1 LKPGD
6 ALDHLGRVGC
16 VIPNLF
22 DAARNVELTL
32 EKHDTSFCRP
42 DLRLRRRAC
51 ARAKRLGTGDIARA
65 HRLRFMKANPLA
77 GFLESVEV
85 RMIRPSRVAL
95 RTDSGPIN
103 GLMQSIQ
110 DKGLL
115 EPIIV
120 RPLDAGFEVVA
131 GMRRY
136 EACKKLGWR
145 RLPAHVVELDD
156 REAFEVS
163 LLENIQR
170 ETLNPIEEARAFREY
185 VEEFGYGGET
195 ELARRIGKSQEYV
208 SRRIGLLSLPQ
219 RVQDEIMRRRIP
231 PSVAQELTLLND
243 DDAEE
248 MAEEI
253 SSEGLSLR
261 EVRRIIHRRQSK
273 TAPSDPELLASDPE
287 VVERRVR
294 RISRELNI
302 AVASLGGAVVRLGEV
317 AEGLED
323 EWLVRDSI
331 FVCRDN
337 IREQI
342 DSLTK
347 LRRKIERAQET
358 SPSRLTLIH

>member
-1 LKPGD
+1 
-6 ALDHLGRVGC
+6 
-16 VIPNLF
+16 
-22 DAARNVELTL
+22 
-32 EKHDTSFCRP
+32 
-42 DLRLRRRAC
+42 
-51 ARAKRLGTGDIARA
+51 
-65 HRLRFMKANPLA
+65 MKANPLA

-85 RMIRPSRVAL
+85 RMIRPPRVVL
-95 RTDSGPIN
+95 RTDSGPLS
-103 GLMQSIQ
+103 GLMLSIQ

-120 RPLDAGFEVVA
+120 RPVEEGFEVVA

-136 EACKKLGWR
+136 EACRKLGWR

-170 ETLNPIEEARAFREY
+170 ETLNPIEEARAFRNY

-219 RVQDEIMRRRIP
+219 RVQDQIMRRRIA

-248 MAEEI
+248 MADEI
-253 SSEGLSLR
+253 GAEGLSLR
-261 EVRRIIHRRQSK
+261 EVRKIIRRRQSRDAA
-273 TAPSDPELLASDPE
+273 TGPGFLSNDAEAT
-287 VVERRVR
+287 ERRVR

-331 FVCRDN
+331 FVCRDR

-342 DSLTK
+342 ESLTK

-358 SPSRLTLIH
+358 NTSRLSLIH

>member
-1 LKPGD
+1 
-6 ALDHLGRVGC
+6 
-16 VIPNLF
+16 
-22 DAARNVELTL
+22 
-32 EKHDTSFCRP
+32 
-42 DLRLRRRAC
+42 
-51 ARAKRLGTGDIARA
+51 
-65 HRLRFMKANPLA
+65 MKANPLA

-85 RMIRPSRVAL
+85 RLIRPPRVVL
-95 RTDSGPIN
+95 RTDSGPIK

-120 RPLDAGFEVVA
+120 RPAEDGFEVVA
-131 GMRRY
+131 GMRRF

-145 RLPAHVVELDD
+145 RLPAHVVELDN

-170 ETLNPIEEARAFREY
+170 ETLNPIEEARAFRNY

-195 ELARRIGKSQEYV
+195 DLARRIGKSQEYV
-208 SRRIGLLSLPQ
+208 SKRIGLLSLPQ
-219 RVQDEIMRRRIP
+219 GAQDQIMRRRMA
-231 PSVAQELTLLND
+231 PSVAQELTMLND

-253 SSEGLSLR
+253 GSERLSLR
-261 EVRRIIHRRQSK
+261 EVRRIIRRKQARERDASEHSFLV
-273 TAPSDPELLASDPE
+273 SDPEIT
-287 VVERRVR
+287 ERRVR

-337 IREQI
+337 IREQM
-342 DSLTK
+342 DNLTRLK
-347 LRRKIERAQET
+347 RKIERAQET
-358 SPSRLTLIH
+358 NPSRLALIG

>member
-1 LKPGD
+1 
-6 ALDHLGRVGC
+6 
-16 VIPNLF
+16 
-22 DAARNVELTL
+22 
-32 EKHDTSFCRP
+32 
-42 DLRLRRRAC
+42 
-51 ARAKRLGTGDIARA
+51 
-65 HRLRFMKANPLA
+65 MKANPLA

-85 RMIRPSRVAL
+85 RMIRPPRLVL
-95 RTDSGPIN
+95 RTDNGPIK
-103 GLMQSIQ
+103 GLMLSIR

-120 RPLDAGFEVVA
+120 RPAEDGFEVVA
-131 GMRRY
+131 GMRRF

-170 ETLNPIEEARAFREY
+170 ETLNPIEEARAFRNY

-219 RVQDEIMRRRIP
+219 RVQDEIMRRRIA
-231 PSVAQELTLLND
+231 PSVAQELTMLTD

-253 SSEGLSLR
+253 GSEGLSLR
-261 EVRRIIHRRQSK
+261 EVRRIIRRRQ
-273 TAPSDPELLASDPE
+273 ARERGASDPSFLE
-287 VVERRVR
+287 GDPEATERRVR

-317 AEGLED
+317 ADGLED

-337 IREQI
+337 IREQM

-358 SPSRLTLIH
+358 NPSRLALIG

>member
-1 LKPGD
+1 
-6 ALDHLGRVGC
+6 
-16 VIPNLF
+16 
-22 DAARNVELTL
+22 
-32 EKHDTSFCRP
+32 
-42 DLRLRRRAC
+42 
-51 ARAKRLGTGDIARA
+51 
-65 HRLRFMKANPLA
+65 MKANPLA
-77 GFLESVEV
+77 GFLESLEV
-85 RMIRPSRVAL
+85 RMIRPPRVAL
-95 RTDSGPIN
+95 RQDNGPTK
-103 GLMQSIQ
+103 GLMLSIQ

-120 RPLDAGFEVVA
+120 RPVHDGFEIVA
-131 GMRRY
+131 GMRRF

-170 ETLNPIEEARAFREY
+170 ETLNPIEEARAFRNY
-185 VEEFGYGGET
+185 VEQFGYGGET

-219 RVQDEIMRRRIP
+219 RVQDQIMRRRIA
-231 PSVAQELTLLND
+231 PSVAQELTMLND

-248 MAEEI
+248 MADEI

-261 EVRRIIHRRQSK
+261 EVRKILRKRQARK
-273 TAPSDPELLASDPE
+273 GDASE
-287 VVERRVR
+287 VAFSTGDSEAAERRVR

-331 FVCRDN
+331 FVCRDT
-337 IREQI
+337 IREQM

-358 SPSRLTLIH
+358 NPSRLALIG

>member
-1 LKPGD
+1 
-6 ALDHLGRVGC
+6 
-16 VIPNLF
+16 
-22 DAARNVELTL
+22 
-32 EKHDTSFCRP
+32 
-42 DLRLRRRAC
+42 
-51 ARAKRLGTGDIARA
+51 
-65 HRLRFMKANPLA
+65 MKANPLA

-85 RMIRPSRVAL
+85 RMIRPPRAAL

-103 GLMQSIQ
+103 GLMLSIQ

-120 RPLDAGFEVVA
+120 RPAEDGFELVA

-136 EACKKLGWR
+136 EACRKLGWR
-145 RLPAHVVELDD
+145 RLPAHVVELND

-170 ETLNPIEEARAFREY
+170 ETLNPIEEARAFRNY

-219 RVQDEIMRRRIP
+219 RVQDQIMRRRIA

-243 DDAEE
+243 DVAEE
-248 MAEEI
+248 MADEI
-253 SSEGLSLR
+253 GREGLSLR
-261 EVRRIIHRRQSK
+261 EVRRIIRRRQAK
-273 TAPSDPELLASDPE
+273 GGAGMEQGFIATDPEA
-287 VVERRVR
+287 VERRVR
-294 RISRELNI
+294 RISRELSI

-347 LRRKIERAQET
+347 LRRKIERAQEMN
-358 SPSRLTLIH
+358 PSRLAMIH

>member
-1 LKPGD
+1 
-6 ALDHLGRVGC
+6 
-16 VIPNLF
+16 
-22 DAARNVELTL
+22 
-32 EKHDTSFCRP
+32 
-42 DLRLRRRAC
+42 
-51 ARAKRLGTGDIARA
+51 
-65 HRLRFMKANPLA
+65 MKANPLA

-85 RMIRPSRVAL
+85 RMIRPTRVAL
-95 RTDSGPIN
+95 RTDSGPIK
-103 GLMQSIQ
+103 GLILSIR

-120 RPLDAGFEVVA
+120 RPAEDGFEVVA
-131 GMRRY
+131 GMRRF

-170 ETLNPIEEARAFREY
+170 ETLNPIEEARAFRKY

-208 SRRIGLLSLPQ
+208 SKRIGLLSLPQ
-219 RVQDEIMRRRIP
+219 RVQDEIMRRRIA
-231 PSVAQELTLLND
+231 PSVAQELTMLND
-243 DDAEE
+243 DEAEE

-253 SSEGLSLR
+253 GSEGLSLR
-261 EVRRIIHRRQSK
+261 EVRRIIRRRQARDRS
-273 TAPSDPELLASDPE
+273 ASEQSFLMVDPEDT
-287 VVERRVR
+287 ERRVR

-317 AEGLED
+317 ADGLED

-331 FVCRDN
+331 FVCRDK

-342 DSLTK
+342 DNLTK

-358 SPSRLTLIH
+358 NPSRLVLIG

>member
-1 LKPGD
+1 MAEQP
-6 ALDHLGRVGC
+6 
-16 VIPNLF
+16 P
-22 DAARNVELTL
+22 
-32 EKHDTSFCRP
+32 
-42 DLRLRRRAC
+42 
-51 ARAKRLGTGDIARA
+51 KRLGTGDIASPC
-65 HRLRFMKANPLA
+65 RLCCMKANPLA

-85 RMIRPSRVAL
+85 RMIRPPRVML
-95 RTDSGPIN
+95 RTDSGPIK
-103 GLMQSIQ
+103 GLMHSIQ

-120 RPLDAGFEVVA
+120 RPAEDGFEVVA

-163 LLENIQR
+163 MLENIQR
-170 ETLNPIEEARAFREY
+170 ETLNPIEEARAFRNY

-208 SRRIGLLSLPQ
+208 SKRIGLLSLPQ
-219 RVQDEIMRRRIP
+219 GVQDQIMRRRIAP
-231 PSVAQELTLLND
+231 TVAQELTMLND
-243 DDAEE
+243 EDAEE
-248 MAEEI
+248 MAEEVGA
-253 SSEGLSLR
+253 EGLSLR
-261 EVRRIIHRRQSK
+261 EVRRIIRKRQARERHESEQGFFV
-273 TAPSDPELLASDPE
+273 SDPD
-287 VVERRVR
+287 VTERRVR
-294 RISRELNI
+294 KISRELNI

-358 SPSRLTLIH
+358 NPSRLALIG

>member
-1 LKPGD
+1 
-6 ALDHLGRVGC
+6 
-16 VIPNLF
+16 
-22 DAARNVELTL
+22 
-32 EKHDTSFCRP
+32 
-42 DLRLRRRAC
+42 
-51 ARAKRLGTGDIARA
+51 
-65 HRLRFMKANPLA
+65 
-77 GFLESVEV
+77 
-85 RMIRPSRVAL
+85 MIRPPRVML
-95 RTDSGPIN
+95 RTDSGPIK
-103 GLMQSIQ
+103 GLMLSIR

-120 RPLDAGFEVVA
+120 RPAEDGFEVVA
-131 GMRRY
+131 GMRRF

-170 ETLNPIEEARAFREY
+170 ETLNPIEEARAFRNY

-219 RVQDEIMRRRIP
+219 RVQDEIMRRRIA
-231 PSVAQELTLLND
+231 PSVAQELTMLND

-253 SSEGLSLR
+253 GSEGLSLR
-261 EVRRIIHRRQSK
+261 EVRRIIRRKQARERYTSG
-273 TAPSDPELLASDPE
+273 PGFLLGDPEATD
-287 VVERRVR
+287 RRVR

-317 AEGLED
+317 ADGLED

-331 FVCRDN
+331 FVCRDS
-337 IREQI
+337 IRDQI

-358 SPSRLTLIH
+358 NPSRLALLG

>member
-1 LKPGD
+1 
-6 ALDHLGRVGC
+6 
-16 VIPNLF
+16 
-22 DAARNVELTL
+22 
-32 EKHDTSFCRP
+32 
-42 DLRLRRRAC
+42 
-51 ARAKRLGTGDIARA
+51 
-65 HRLRFMKANPLA
+65 MKANPLA

-85 RMIRPSRVAL
+85 RMIRPPRLVL
-95 RTDSGPIN
+95 RTDNGSIK
-103 GLMQSIQ
+103 GLMLSIR

-120 RPLDAGFEVVA
+120 RPAEDGFEVVA
-131 GMRRY
+131 GMRRF

-170 ETLNPIEEARAFREY
+170 ETLNPIEEARAFRNY

-219 RVQDEIMRRRIP
+219 RVQDEIMRRRIA
-231 PSVAQELTLLND
+231 PSVAQELTMLTD

-253 SSEGLSLR
+253 GSEGLSLR
-261 EVRRIIHRRQSK
+261 EVRRIIRRRQ
-273 TAPSDPELLASDPE
+273 ARERGASDPSFLE
-287 VVERRVR
+287 GDPEATERRVR

-317 AEGLED
+317 ADGLED

-337 IREQI
+337 IREQM

-358 SPSRLTLIH
+358 NPSRLALIG

>member
-1 LKPGD
+1 
-6 ALDHLGRVGC
+6 
-16 VIPNLF
+16 
-22 DAARNVELTL
+22 
-32 EKHDTSFCRP
+32 
-42 DLRLRRRAC
+42 
-51 ARAKRLGTGDIARA
+51 
-65 HRLRFMKANPLA
+65 MKANPLA

-85 RMIRPSRVAL
+85 RMIRPARTAL
-95 RTDSGPIN
+95 RTDSGPIS
-103 GLMQSIQ
+103 GLMLSIQ

-120 RPLDAGFEVVA
+120 RPVEDGFEVVA

-170 ETLNPIEEARAFREY
+170 ETLNPIEEARAFRNY

-208 SRRIGLLSLPQ
+208 SKRIGLLSLPQ
-219 RVQDEIMRRRIP
+219 RVQDQIMRRRIA

-243 DDAEE
+243 DDAERI
-248 MAEEI
+248 ADDI
-253 SSEGLSLR
+253 GVQGLTLR
-261 EVRRIIHRRQSK
+261 EVRRIVRRRQSK
-273 TAPSDPELLASDPE
+273 GAHDFETGFLASDPASIE
-287 VVERRVR
+287 KRVR
-294 RISRELNI
+294 RVSRELNI

-323 EWLVRDSI
+323 EWLVRESI
-331 FVCRDN
+331 FACRDDL
-337 IREQI
+337 REQI
-342 DSLTK
+342 DNLTR
-347 LRRKIERAQET
+347 LRRKLERSQDT
-358 SPSRLTLIH
+358 NLSRLVLIG

>member
-1 LKPGD
+1 
-6 ALDHLGRVGC
+6 
-16 VIPNLF
+16 
-22 DAARNVELTL
+22 
-32 EKHDTSFCRP
+32 
-42 DLRLRRRAC
+42 
-51 ARAKRLGTGDIARA
+51 
-65 HRLRFMKANPLA
+65 MKANPLA

-85 RMIRPSRVAL
+85 RMIRPPRVIL
-95 RTDSGPIN
+95 RTDNGPIK
-103 GLMQSIQ
+103 GLMLSIR

-120 RPLDAGFEVVA
+120 RPAEDGFEVVA
-131 GMRRY
+131 GMRRF

-170 ETLNPIEEARAFREY
+170 ETLNPIEEARAFRNY

-219 RVQDEIMRRRIP
+219 RVQDEIMRRRIA
-231 PSVAQELTLLND
+231 PSVAQELTMLTD

-253 SSEGLSLR
+253 GSEGLSLR
-261 EVRRIIHRRQSK
+261 EVRRIIRRRQARERG
-273 TAPSDPELLASDPE
+273 TLDPGFLEGDPEAT
-287 VVERRVR
+287 ERRVR

-317 AEGLED
+317 ADGLED

-342 DSLTK
+342 DNLTK
-347 LRRKIERAQET
+347 LKRKIERAQET
-358 SPSRLTLIH
+358 NPSRLALIG

>member
-1 LKPGD
+1 
-6 ALDHLGRVGC
+6 
-16 VIPNLF
+16 
-22 DAARNVELTL
+22 
-32 EKHDTSFCRP
+32 
-42 DLRLRRRAC
+42 
-51 ARAKRLGTGDIARA
+51 
-65 HRLRFMKANPLA
+65 MKANPLA

-85 RMIRPSRVAL
+85 RMIRPPKVPL
-95 RTDSGPIN
+95 RTEAGPIN
-103 GLMQSIQ
+103 GLMLSIR

-120 RPLDAGFEVVA
+120 RPVEESFEIVA

-136 EACKKLGWR
+136 EACRKLGWR
-145 RLPAHVVELDD
+145 RLPAHVVELND
-156 REAFEVS
+156 REALEVS

-170 ETLNPIEEARAFREY
+170 ETLNPIEEARAFRNY

-219 RVQDEIMRRRIP
+219 RVQEQIMRRRIA
-231 PSVAQELTLLND
+231 PSVAQELTMLND

-248 MAEEI
+248 VAEEI
-253 SSEGLSLR
+253 STEGLSLR
-261 EVRRIIHRRQSK
+261 EVRRIIRRRVARGGA
-273 TAPSDPELLASDPE
+273 APDQDFLASEPE
-287 VVERRVR
+287 AVERRVR

-323 EWLVRDSI
+323 EWLVRDTI

-337 IREQI
+337 ITDQI

-358 SPSRLTLIH
+358 NPSRLALIH

>member
-1 LKPGD
+1 
-6 ALDHLGRVGC
+6 
-16 VIPNLF
+16 
-22 DAARNVELTL
+22 
-32 EKHDTSFCRP
+32 
-42 DLRLRRRAC
+42 
-51 ARAKRLGTGDIARA
+51 
-65 HRLRFMKANPLA
+65 MKANPLA

-85 RMIRPSRVAL
+85 RMIRPPRVVL
-95 RTDSGPIN
+95 RTGSGPVN

-115 EPIIV
+115 EPIII
-120 RPLDAGFEVVA
+120 RPVEDEFEVVA
-131 GMRRY
+131 GMRRF
-136 EACKKLGWR
+136 EACKRLGWR
-145 RLPAHVVELDD
+145 RLPAHVVELSD

-170 ETLNPIEEARAFREY
+170 ETLNPIEEARAFRNY

-195 ELARRIGKSQEYV
+195 ELSRKIGKSQEYV
-208 SRRIGLLSLPQ
+208 SKRIGLLSLPQ
-219 RVQDEIMRRRIP
+219 RVQDQIMRRRIG
-231 PSVAQELTLLND
+231 PSVAQELTMLND

-253 SSEGLSLR
+253 GTEGLSLR
-261 EVRRIIHRRQSK
+261 EVRRIIRRKQAK
-273 TAPSDPELLASDPE
+273 GAAALDQGFLASDSEP
-287 VVERRVR
+287 VDRRVR

-337 IREQI
+337 IRNQI

-347 LRRKIERAQET
+347 LKRKIERAQET
-358 SPSRLTLIH
+358 NPSKLALIH

>member
-1 LKPGD
+1 
-6 ALDHLGRVGC
+6 
-16 VIPNLF
+16 
-22 DAARNVELTL
+22 
-32 EKHDTSFCRP
+32 
-42 DLRLRRRAC
+42 
-51 ARAKRLGTGDIARA
+51 
-65 HRLRFMKANPLA
+65 MKANPLA

-85 RMIRPSRVAL
+85 RMIRPPRVVL
-95 RTDSGPIN
+95 RTESGPIK
-103 GLMQSIQ
+103 GLMLSIR

-120 RPLDAGFEVVA
+120 RPAEDGFEVVA
-131 GMRRY
+131 GMRRF

-170 ETLNPIEEARAFREY
+170 ETLNPIEEARAFRNY

-208 SRRIGLLSLPQ
+208 SKRIGLLSLPQ
-219 RVQDEIMRRRIP
+219 RVQDEIMRRRIA
-231 PSVAQELTLLND
+231 PSVAQELTMLND

-253 SSEGLSLR
+253 GSEGLSLR
-261 EVRRIIHRRQSK
+261 EVRRIIRRKQSRERS
-273 TAPSDPELLASDPE
+273 ASEAGFLLGDPEAT
-287 VVERRVR
+287 ERRVR

-317 AEGLED
+317 ADGLED

-331 FVCRDN
+331 FVCRDS

-342 DSLTK
+342 DNLTK

-358 SPSRLTLIH
+358 NPSRLALIG

>member
-1 LKPGD
+1 
-6 ALDHLGRVGC
+6 
-16 VIPNLF
+16 
-22 DAARNVELTL
+22 
-32 EKHDTSFCRP
+32 
-42 DLRLRRRAC
+42 
-51 ARAKRLGTGDIARA
+51 
-65 HRLRFMKANPLA
+65 
-77 GFLESVEV
+77 
-85 RMIRPSRVAL
+85 MIRPPRVVL
-95 RTDSGPIN
+95 RTDSGPIK

-120 RPLDAGFEVVA
+120 RPAEDGFEVVA
-131 GMRRY
+131 GMRRF
-136 EACKKLGWR
+136 EACRRLGWR

-170 ETLNPIEEARAFREY
+170 ETLNPIEEARAFRNY

-208 SRRIGLLSLPQ
+208 SRRIGLLSLPEG
-219 RVQDEIMRRRIP
+219 VQDQIMRRRIA
-231 PSVAQELTLLND
+231 PSVAQELTMLND

-253 SSEGLSLR
+253 GADGLSLR
-261 EVRRIIHRRQSK
+261 EVRRIIRRRQARERNESEHSLFV
-273 TAPSDPELLASDPE
+273 TDPDAT
-287 VVERRVR
+287 ERRVR

-323 EWLVRDSI
+323 EWLVKDSI

-342 DSLTK
+342 DNLTK

-358 SPSRLTLIH
+358 NPSRLALIG

>member
-1 LKPGD
+1 
-6 ALDHLGRVGC
+6 
-16 VIPNLF
+16 
-22 DAARNVELTL
+22 
-32 EKHDTSFCRP
+32 
-42 DLRLRRRAC
+42 
-51 ARAKRLGTGDIARA
+51 
-65 HRLRFMKANPLA
+65 MKANPLA

-85 RMIRPSRVAL
+85 RMIRPPRVVL
-95 RTDSGPIN
+95 RTESGPIK
-103 GLMQSIQ
+103 GLMLSIR

-120 RPLDAGFEVVA
+120 RPAEDGFEVVA
-131 GMRRY
+131 GMRRF

-170 ETLNPIEEARAFREY
+170 ETLNPIEEARAFRNY

-208 SRRIGLLSLPQ
+208 SKRIGLLSLPQ
-219 RVQDEIMRRRIP
+219 RVQDEIMRRRIA
-231 PSVAQELTLLND
+231 PSVAQELTMLND

-253 SSEGLSLR
+253 GSEGLSLR
-261 EVRRIIHRRQSK
+261 EVRRIIRRKQSRERS
-273 TAPSDPELLASDPE
+273 ASEAGFLLGDPEAT
-287 VVERRVR
+287 ERRVR

-302 AVASLGGAVVRLGEV
+302 AVASLGGAVIRLGEV
-317 AEGLED
+317 ADGLED

-331 FVCRDN
+331 FVCRDS

-342 DSLTK
+342 DNLTK

-358 SPSRLTLIH
+358 NPSRLALIG

>member
-1 LKPGD
+1 
-6 ALDHLGRVGC
+6 
-16 VIPNLF
+16 
-22 DAARNVELTL
+22 
-32 EKHDTSFCRP
+32 
-42 DLRLRRRAC
+42 
-51 ARAKRLGTGDIARA
+51 
-65 HRLRFMKANPLA
+65 MKANPLA

-85 RMIRPSRVAL
+85 RMIRPTRVAL
-95 RTDSGPIN
+95 RTDSGPIK
-103 GLMQSIQ
+103 GLILSIR

-120 RPLDAGFEVVA
+120 RPAEDGFEVVA
-131 GMRRY
+131 GMRRF

-170 ETLNPIEEARAFREY
+170 ETLNPIEEARAFRKY

-208 SRRIGLLSLPQ
+208 SKRIGLLSLPQ
-219 RVQDEIMRRRIP
+219 RVQDEIMRRRIA
-231 PSVAQELTLLND
+231 PSVAQELTMLND
-243 DDAEE
+243 DEAEE

-253 SSEGLSLR
+253 GSEGLSLR
-261 EVRRIIHRRQSK
+261 EVRRIIRRRQARDRS
-273 TAPSDPELLASDPE
+273 ASEQSFLMVDPEDS
-287 VVERRVR
+287 ERRVR

-317 AEGLED
+317 ADGLED

-331 FVCRDN
+331 FVCRDK

-342 DSLTK
+342 DNLTK

-358 SPSRLTLIH
+358 NPSRLVLIG

>member
-1 LKPGD
+1 
-6 ALDHLGRVGC
+6 
-16 VIPNLF
+16 
-22 DAARNVELTL
+22 
-32 EKHDTSFCRP
+32 
-42 DLRLRRRAC
+42 
-51 ARAKRLGTGDIARA
+51 
-65 HRLRFMKANPLA
+65 MKANPLA

-85 RMIRPSRVAL
+85 RMIRPPRVIL
-95 RTDSGPIN
+95 RTDNGPIK
-103 GLMQSIQ
+103 GLMLSIR

-120 RPLDAGFEVVA
+120 RPAEDGFEVVA
-131 GMRRY
+131 GMRRF

-170 ETLNPIEEARAFREY
+170 ETLNPIEEARAFRNY

-219 RVQDEIMRRRIP
+219 RVQDEIMRRRIA
-231 PSVAQELTLLND
+231 PSVAQELTMLTD

-253 SSEGLSLR
+253 GSEGLSLR
-261 EVRRIIHRRQSK
+261 EVRSIIRRRQ
-273 TAPSDPELLASDPE
+273 ARERGASDPGFLEGDPE
-287 VVERRVR
+287 VTERRVR

-317 AEGLED
+317 ADGLED

-342 DSLTK
+342 DNLTK
-347 LRRKIERAQET
+347 LRRKIERALE
-358 SPSRLTLIH
+358 SNPSRLALIG

>member
-1 LKPGD
+1 
-6 ALDHLGRVGC
+6 
-16 VIPNLF
+16 
-22 DAARNVELTL
+22 
-32 EKHDTSFCRP
+32 
-42 DLRLRRRAC
+42 
-51 ARAKRLGTGDIARA
+51 
-65 HRLRFMKANPLA
+65 MKANPLA

-85 RMIRPSRVAL
+85 RMIRPPRVVL
-95 RTDSGPIN
+95 RTENGPIK
-103 GLMQSIQ
+103 GLMLSIR

-120 RPLDAGFEVVA
+120 RPAEDGFEVVA
-131 GMRRY
+131 GMRRF

-170 ETLNPIEEARAFREY
+170 ETLNPIEEARAFRNY

-208 SRRIGLLSLPQ
+208 SKRIGLLSLPQ
-219 RVQDEIMRRRIP
+219 RVQDEIMRRRIA
-231 PSVAQELTLLND
+231 PSVAQELTMLND

-253 SSEGLSLR
+253 GSEGLSLR
-261 EVRRIIHRRQSK
+261 EVRRIIRRKQAREKS
-273 TAPSDPELLASDPE
+273 ASEAGFLLGDPEAT
-287 VVERRVR
+287 ERRVR

-317 AEGLED
+317 ADGLED

-331 FVCRDN
+331 FVCRDS

-342 DSLTK
+342 DNLTR

-358 SPSRLTLIH
+358 NPSRLALIG